1 MAYVEIE
8 FLQHRIYNGK
18 PYKTGDRIKV
28 TEGIA
33 RALTDVGAAK
43 IVGSDEKTAYNPVE
57 ETKPLEVEET
67 KAAEEAAAE
76 SEPEAEAADEEAAE
90 KAEAEEEE
98 KADEPK
104 KGGKRGRKK
113 AGDE

>member
-8 FLQHRIYNGK
+8 FLQHRIYNAT

-33 RALTDVGAAK
+33 RALTEVGAAK

-57 ETKPLEVEET
+57 ETKPLKVEET
-67 KAAEEAAAE
+67 KEAEEAAAE
-76 SEPEAEAADEEAAE
+76 SEPKAAA
-90 KAEAEEEE
+90 
-98 KADEPK
+98 EPK